1 MLQKLL
7 AQCAIVFSAMF
18 CTMAWAAVE
27 VNTATQAQL
36 TGIKGIGPATAARIV
51 EERTRAGEFKDW
63 KDLISRVKGIGDTS
77 AQKFSKEGLKVK
89 GLSISGESEK
99 PAPKAADKPA
109 AAKSAQSA
117 SAAAPDAKSAAAEDA
132 ARKKGK

>member
-1 MLQKLL
+1 MLQRLF
-7 AQCAIVFSAMF
+7 AQCAIVFFAMF
-18 CTMAWAAVE
+18 CPLTWAAVE
-27 VNTATQAQL
+27 VNTATEAQL

-89 GLSISGESEK
+89 GLSMS
-99 PAPKAADKPA
+99 DKSSSQAA
-109 AAKSAQSA
+109 AAKSAQPA
-117 SAAAPDAKSAAAEDA
+117 SATAAGAKSTTVEDPTK
-132 ARKKGK
+132 KKGK